1 MFLNKRYNV
10 YALFLVGLFIYI
22 ISFLFDLQVL
32 SRDTALSDIDN
43 QTLDTFYVTPPR
55 GDILDINSERLATS
69 TMEPHL
75 FLNLRKIN
83 DENLEFYEQF
93 IKYNFPE
100 LDEDDLVNLFLD
112 RSKIQIIE
120 NISDFSAT
128 ERQKLLEL
136 DAFEI
141 FDFPIRIYN
150 YDNLTSH
157 VIGYV
162 GRPTSDD
169 FQEFPHTK
177 QTLQVGKNGLEKY
190 YEDTLTG
197 TPGEI
202 TFRGSDIIEYIP
214 PTKGQNINISL
225 NIDTQRVVKESLL
238 QGIELANENEDTL
251 DEVIRSASIVLDVNT
266 GEIVSMVSIPDFD
279 PNQFI
284 DGISNQE
291 YEKLNRIQ
299 AFNNFAIQGLY
310 PPGSVFK
317 VVSYWLAENEG
328 LFPEGLNS
336 RRGRIDCEGSLSFGF
351 DDGSQQVY
359 QDWKEDGHGRV
370 NLSSAMQQSCNVYF
384 WDIALKIWRTY
395 EGTDNESILQDYARN
410 LGFGELTNIDLPF
423 ERNGI
428 IPDREVFEE
437 WTITR
442 PDLVRPEGWLGG
454 DLMNLIIGQGAIT
467 VTPIQVANAYKTLL
481 TSTSSSPYLNIA
493 VSDNLKLKKY
503 NISNELVTFLK
514 DDLNLVTNKN
524 GTAYAAFEVM
534 GRKANDIGG
543 KTGTAQNPGEKNN
556 SSWFV
561 GIDSVKNP
569 NHVIVT
575 VVEEG
580 GSGSAIAA
588 PISRRIIQH
597 LIGSDLTP
605 VKYGEITE

>member
-10 YALFLVGLFIYI
+10 YALFLVGLFIYL

-32 SRDTALSDIDN
+32 SRETALSDIDN
-43 QTLDTFYVTPPR
+43 QTLDIFYITPPR
-55 GDILDINSERLATS
+55 GDILDVNSERLATS
-69 TMEPHL
+69 SMEPHL
-75 FLNLRKIN
+75 FLNLRKI
-83 DENLEFYEQF
+83 DDDNLEFYEQF

-100 LDEDDLVNLFLD
+100 LDEDDLINLFLD
-112 RSKIQIIE
+112 KRKIQIIE
-120 NISDFSAT
+120 NISDFTAT

-136 DAFEI
+136 EAFEI

-202 TFRGSDIIEYIP
+202 TFRGSEIIEYTP
-214 PTKGQNINISL
+214 AVKGEDINVSL
-225 NIDTQRVVKESLL
+225 NIETQQVVKESLL
-238 QGIELANENEDTL
+238 QGIELANENEDTPNT
-251 DEVIRSASIVLDVNT
+251 VIRSASIVLDVNT
-266 GEIVSMVSIPDFD
+266 GEIVSMVSIPDFN
-279 PNQFI
+279 PNQFV

-291 YEKLNRIQ
+291 FEKLNRIQ

-359 QDWKEDGHGRV
+359 QDLKEDGHGRV

-395 EGTDNESILQDYARN
+395 EGTENESILQDYARN

-428 IPDREVFEE
+428 IPDRDVFEE
-437 WTITR
+437 WTISR

-481 TSTSSSPYLNIA
+481 TSTSSSPYLNTA

-503 NISNELVTFLK
+503 NISDELVTFLK

-524 GTAYAAFEVM
+524 GTAYAAFEIM

-556 SSWFV
+556 TSWFV
-561 GIDSVKNP
+561 GIDSIENP

-597 LIGSDLTP
+597 LIGTDLTP

>member
-10 YALFLVGLFIYI
+10 YALFLVGLFIYL

-32 SRDTALSDIDN
+32 SRETALSDIDN
-43 QTLDTFYVTPPR
+43 QTLDIFYITPPR

-69 TMEPHL
+69 SMEPHL
-75 FLNLRKIN
+75 FLNLRKI
-83 DENLEFYEQF
+83 DDDNLEFYEQF

-100 LDEDDLVNLFLD
+100 LDEDDLINLFLD
-112 RSKIQIIE
+112 KRKIQIIE
-120 NISDFSAT
+120 NISDFTAI

-136 DAFEI
+136 EAFEI

-202 TFRGSDIIEYIP
+202 TFRGSEIIEYTPAI
-214 PTKGQNINISL
+214 KGEDINVSL
-225 NIDTQRVVKESLL
+225 NIETQQVVKESLL
-238 QGIELANENEDTL
+238 QGIELANENEDTPNT
-251 DEVIRSASIVLDVNT
+251 VIRSASIVLDVNT
-266 GEIVSMVSIPDFD
+266 GEIVSMVSIPDFN
-279 PNQFI
+279 PNQFV

-291 YEKLNRIQ
+291 FETLNRIQ

-395 EGTDNESILQDYARN
+395 EGTENESILQDYARN

-428 IPDREVFEE
+428 IPDRDVFEE
-437 WTITR
+437 WTISR

-481 TSTSSSPYLNIA
+481 TSTSSSPYLNTA

-503 NISNELVTFLK
+503 NISDELVTFLK

-524 GTAYAAFEVM
+524 GTAYAAFEIM

-556 SSWFV
+556 TSWFV
-561 GIDSVKNP
+561 GIDSIENP

-597 LIGSDLTP
+597 LIGTDLTP

>member
-32 SRDTALSDIDN
+32 SRETALSDIDN
-43 QTLDTFYVTPPR
+43 QTLDTFYITPPR

-112 RSKIQIIE
+112 RRNIQIIE
-120 NISDFSAT
+120 NISDFTAT

-202 TFRGSDIIEYIP
+202 IFRGSDIIEYIP

-266 GEIVSMVSIPDFD
+266 GEIVSMVSIPDFN

-395 EGTDNESILQDYARN
+395 EGTENESILQDYARN

-503 NISNELVTFLK
+503 NISSELVTFL
-514 DDLNLVTNKN
+514 N
-524 GTAYAAFEVM
+524 M
-534 GRKANDIGG
+534 I
-543 KTGTAQNPGEKNN
+543 
-556 SSWFV
+556 
-561 GIDSVKNP
+561 
-569 NHVIVT
+569 
-575 VVEEG
+575 
-580 GSGSAIAA
+580 
-588 PISRRIIQH
+588 
-597 LIGSDLTP
+597 
-605 VKYGEITE
+605 